1 MASGPVNKVKWPEVR
16 CADLQL
22 MHNVTVADFAGEWS
36 YAILMT
42 SVALPDPGF
51 PQALEIMENLEN
63 HGKKFHAWKNHEIW
77 KNPE

>member
-1 MASGPVNKVKWPEVR
+1 MASGPVNEVKWPEVR

-22 MHNVTVADFAGEWS
+22 MHNVTVADFAGEWI

-63 HGKKFHAWKNHEIW
+63 HEKKFHAWKNHEIW